1 MTTLKNKLILA
12 AVSTFSLAILST
24 SAHAASFASNDA
36 ENLTQCSTLVKS
48 QVGEVESIKAAG
60 IKSKARSFTVKY
72 KINDNGERSVVQC
85 KLAKGK
91 APAVSCV
98 KGSACAAIQT
108 ASTQK

>member
-24 SAHAASFASNDA
+24 SVNAASFVSNDA
-36 ENLTQCSTLVKS
+36 QNLTQCSSLVKS
-48 QVGEVESIKAAG
+48 QVGDVERMKTAG
-60 IKSKARSFTVKY
+60 IKSKSRSFTVKY
-72 KINDNGERSVVQC
+72 NVTNNGERSVVQC

-91 APAVSCV
+91 APAVSCL